1 MGQASRPPTVGRRRS
16 GHLRSR
22 GDDLSVLTETHRFG
36 SAPASHERHRHQ
48 AAGTEGRIGLPR
60 GKEAPHGEVAI
71 QRPNDDDPPIGG
83 DTHIGDV
90 LGMSVVEAPEH
101 LPVRAERRIEF
112 TGGERVSSPRR
123 RGPPSGPRN
132 SIATAVPSGIRSI
145 ADRKVTVTRPVAT
158 PRASTVPAS
167 ERVRSRTRG
176 RLIAMKTIAP
186 P

>member
-1 MGQASRPPTVGRRRS
+1 M
-16 GHLRSR
+16 
-22 GDDLSVLTETHRFG
+22 
-36 SAPASHERHRHQ
+36 
-48 AAGTEGRIGLPR
+48 PR

-158 PRASTVPAS
+158 PRASTEPAS
-167 ERVRSRTRG
+167 ERVRSRRRG
-176 RLIAMKTIAP
+176 RLIARKTIAP
-186 P
+186 AVRRSHAVPAGPTIVNRCVDRADPAWTESIATTARVHAGTRSESPP